1 MERVLKWRPARACRL
16 ALPRGPAGSSISRLK
31 VNGTRENLAM
41 LRSYLRN
48 LVIALLA
55 AVVSALPYHGNA
67 WAAQHAEAPIQEGQA
82 AAPAHGA
89 GAAEKPNP
97 MEVQPA
103 LAVWTV
109 VVFVCLFLLLGRF
122 AWKPLIQALHQRE
135 EHLEHCLLQ
144 TEKARNESEG
154 LLAEHRRLLAQ
165 ADERIKSI
173 LDKAHKDAQATAD
186 DIIRQAQAEA
196 SAARD
201 RAQREIATAR
211 DQALVE
217 IWSQTAAIAV
227 SVAGRVLTK
236 ELSTDEHR
244 RLLDLA
250 IKELPAAPVSANGHG
265 HGGAHA

>member
-1 MERVLKWRPARACRL
+1 
-16 ALPRGPAGSSISRLK
+16 
-31 VNGTRENLAM
+31 M
-41 LRSYLRN
+41 LRSYLRI

-55 AVVSALPYHGNA
+55 AAVSALPYHTSA
-67 WAAQHAEAPIQEGQA
+67 WAAQNAEAPIHGGQPA
-82 AAPAHGA
+82 AAAHGA

-103 LAVWTV
+103 LVVWTV

-144 TEKARNESEG
+144 TEKARNDSEQ

-165 ADERIKSI
+165 ADERIKAM

-186 DIIRQAQAEA
+186 EIMRQAQAEA

-211 DQALVE
+211 DQALAE
-217 IWSQTAAIAV
+217 IWSQTANIAV

-236 ELSTDEHR
+236 ELSSDEHR

-250 IKELPAAPVSANGHG
+250 IKELPAAPVAASANGHG
-265 HGGAHA
+265 RGGDHA